1 MLDLPNTGATER
13 AIITAIRE
21 LIQGRNNAVGT
32 VANTKSITL
41 DTGSA
46 TTVVPSPLF
55 NGNGTAILVPR
66 TATAATEVANG
77 SIYISDV
84 SPGSFTITHAN
95 SATADRTYDY
105 FFAGG

>member
-13 AIITAIRE
+13 AMVTAIRE

-32 VANTKSITL
+32 VVNSQNITL

-46 TTVVPSPLF
+46 TTVVSSSLF
-55 NGNGTAILVPR
+55 NGNGTLILIPR
-66 TATAATEVANG
+66 TATAAAEVANG